1 MANHLFI
8 RNLNRCGQEI
18 SVLLRSL
25 DGSDYTSPQP
35 VETFTEI
42 ATPTAIVKTISRSF
56 GAGGK
61 LFDSVSID
69 PNATHIFCVIH
80 TSTLADVEFQNYF
93 ISLKAENYKI
103 LNATNLDEKDE
114 ILVFQAVKRGDDTL
128 EATEA

>member
-18 SVLLRSL
+18 SVLERSL
-25 DGSDYTSPQP
+25 DESDFEATQP
-35 VETFTEI
+35 LETFTEI
-42 ATPTAIVKTISRSF
+42 DTPLAIVKTISRSF
-56 GAGGK
+56 GAGSK

-69 PNATHIFCVIH
+69 PNATHIFCVLH
-80 TSTLADVEFQNYF
+80 TSALADVEFQNHF
-93 ISLKAENYKI
+93 INLKAENYKI

-114 ILVFQAVKRGDDTL
+114 ILLFQAVKRGDDTL